1 MTLYVTAA
9 ASKALYRSALKR
21 ISKDSTFMYTCSW
34 CSFRYRLRLKFRL
47 GHSTKIVNCRVI
59 SKAKNFLFSYEHV
72 FIRQSVKTNTP
83 SPHITGFP
91 LTWILA
97 FVRISWNISTVPLTQ
112 ILHNAVFSENQN
124 PPNTGNRCS
133 REMRIHP
140 TFKSIYLSSFN
151 WLFKLKGHI
160 FWEGY

>member
-59 SKAKNFLFSYEHV
+59 SKAKNFLFSYEHI

-83 SPHITGFP
+83 SPHITR
-91 LTWILA
+91 ILA
-97 FVRISWNISTVPLTQ
+97 YVRISWNISTVPVTR
-112 ILHNAVFSENQN
+112 ILRNTVFSENQN
-124 PPNTGNRCS
+124 ARNTGNRCS
-133 REMRIHP
+133 RELRIHP
-140 TFKSIYLSSFN
+140 TFESIYLSSFN